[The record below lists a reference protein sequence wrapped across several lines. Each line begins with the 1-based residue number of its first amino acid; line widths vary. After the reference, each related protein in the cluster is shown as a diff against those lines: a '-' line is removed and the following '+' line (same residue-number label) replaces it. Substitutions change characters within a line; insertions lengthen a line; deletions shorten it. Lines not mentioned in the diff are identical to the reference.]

1 MIPTITD
8 PGEMQRW
15 SESQRLAGK
24 RIGVVPTMGALHE
37 GHLSLIRLARERA
50 DKVITTIFVNPMQ
63 FGPGEDFQRYP
74 RDPTH
79 DVELCTAAGTDVVF
93 LPDVAGM
100 YPEGF
105 ATSVNVGGITE
116 VLEGAVRPGHF
127 RGVATIVTKLFH
139 LTKPHVA
146 VFGQKDAQQIAVI
159 KRMVADLNIDV
170 SIAVAPIVREKDGLA
185 MSSRN
190 AYLTPRQR
198 GEAVVL
204 FRALQLGE
212 RIIREGERNPRE
224 VRTAMESLIGNE
236 SSGVADYVSLADSA
250 SLKEVEAL
258 TPATVLL
265 LSLAV
270 RFGPTRLIDNIV
282 VQL

>member
-1 MIPTITD
+1 MVPIITD

-15 SESQRLAGK
+15 SESQRIAGK

-63 FGPGEDFQRYP
+63 FGPGEDFERYP
-74 RDPTH
+74 RDPTR
-79 DVELCTAAGTDVVF
+79 DVELCTATGTDAVF
-93 LPDVAGM
+93 LPDMVGM

-105 ATSVNVGGITE
+105 ATSVNVEGITE
-116 VLEGAVRPGHF
+116 VLEGAIRPGHF

-139 LTKPHVA
+139 ITKPHVA

-170 SIAVAPIVREKDGLA
+170 SIAVAPILREKDGLA

-198 GEAVVL
+198 EEAVVL

-212 RIIREGERNPRE
+212 NIVREGERNASK
-224 VRTAMESLIGNE
+224 VRKAMKSLIGAG
-236 SSGVADYVSLADSA
+236 SSGVTEYVSLADNA
-250 SLKEVEAL
+250 SLKEVEVL
-258 TPATVLL
+258 MPGTVLL

-270 RFGPTRLIDNIV
+270 RFGGTRLIDNIV
-282 VQL
+282 IQL